1 MNAVKSPTPNAAA
14 VSDIR
19 SLSSE
24 GIKYAPGTW
33 LNDKLELLRLRGRG
47 GMGEVWVARHHPL
60 DIEVAVK
67 VIRTDR
73 ASSNSAARLLRE
85 ARSAASLSHPAVARV
100 LDFGRTAAQ
109 EPYIVMELLHGET
122 LADVID
128 RTGGVP
134 AVQAVRLLL
143 PIAHALLAAH
153 ERSVIHRDLKPEN
166 IFLSLGDER
175 RVQPKLLDFG
185 IALSPGSDR
194 ITSKRRI
201 AATPE
206 YAAPEQARGS
216 STLDARVD
224 VWGFCLVLYET
235 ITQRRPFHD
244 SSSGSIAVDAPELA
258 AEGVEDAALRS
269 LIERGLRQDPNAR
282 WSSML
287 EVGEALAR
295 WLVAQGVDDDV
306 TGTTLAASW
315 PNLGG
320 ADGRP
325 RENSIRPMPAPQQRS
340 FQVPYTA
347 GDTTT
352 LDVALA
358 GADDASA
365 NDEPSLLAPRPSEQ
379 PAPLEALSKSPPPS
393 QRARWRAW
401 GLSGSLLSLL
411 G

>member
-1 MNAVKSPTPNAAA
+1 MNAAKPSTPKLAAA
-14 VSDIR
+14 SDIR

-33 LNDKLELLRLRGRG
+33 LNEKLELLRLRGRG

-122 LADVID
+122 LAELID
-128 RTGGVP
+128 RQGSVP
-134 AVQAVRLLL
+134 AIQAVRLLL

-185 IALSPGSDR
+185 IAMSPGGDR

-206 YAAPEQARGS
+206 YAAPEQARGTA
-216 STLDARVD
+216 TLDGRVD
-224 VWGFCLVLYET
+224 VWAFCVVLYET

-244 SSSGSIAVDAPELA
+244 ASSGELA
-258 AEGVEDAALRS
+258 ADRIDDPVLRS
-269 LIERGLRQDPNAR
+269 VIERGLRQDPGAR

-287 EVGEALAR
+287 EVGDALAR
-295 WLVAQGVDDDV
+295 WLLSQGIEDDV
-306 TGTTLAASW
+306 TGTTLSASW
-315 PNLGG
+315 PDLGTG
-320 ADGRP
+320 GRP
-325 RENSIRPMPAPQQRS
+325 RPNSIHPSVAAGPRQLS
-340 FQVPYTA
+340 VPYT
-347 GDTTT
+347 
-352 LDVALA
+352 VANTETMDRPLVA
-358 GADDASA
+358 AEPEEEEE
-365 NDEPSLLAPRPSEQ
+365 DEPSLIAPRPSEE
-379 PAPLEALSKSPPPS
+379 PEPLDALTTQPPPS

-401 GLSGSLLSLL
+401 GLSGGLLSLL
-411 G
+411 R

>member
-1 MNAVKSPTPNAAA
+1 V
-14 VSDIR
+14 
-19 SLSSE
+19 
-24 GIKYAPGTW
+24 
-33 LNDKLELLRLRGRG
+33 KLERLRLRGRG

-109 EPYIVMELLHGET
+109 EPYIVMELLHGEN
-122 LADVID
+122 LAELID
-128 RTGGVP
+128 RQGGVP
-134 AVQAVRLLL
+134 AIQAVRLLL

-185 IALSPGSDR
+185 IALSPGGDR

-206 YAAPEQARGS
+206 YAAPEQARGA
-216 STLDARVD
+216 TALDGRVD
-224 VWGFCLVLYET
+224 VWAFCVVLYET

-244 SSSGSIAVDAPELA
+244 SSSGELA
-258 AEGVEDAALRS
+258 GDGIDDPVLRS
-269 LIERGLRQDPNAR
+269 VIERGLRQDPSAR
-282 WSSML
+282 WGSML
-287 EVGEALAR
+287 EVGDALAR
-295 WLVAQGVDDDV
+295 WLLSQGVEDDV

-315 PNLGG
+315 PDLGAG
-320 ADGRP
+320 GRP
-325 RENSIRPMPAPQQRS
+325 RPNSIHPSVGTGPRQFS
-340 FQVPYTA
+340 IPYTV
-347 GDTTT
+347 GNTMTMDRP
-352 LDVALA
+352 LA
-358 GADDASA
+358 AAEA
-365 NDEPSLLAPRPSEQ
+365 EEEDEPSLIAPRPSEE
-379 PAPLEALSKSPPPS
+379 PGPLDALTTEPPPS

-401 GLSGSLLSLL
+401 GLSGGLLSLL
-411 G
+411 R

>member
-1 MNAVKSPTPNAAA
+1 MNAVKSPTPNVAAA
-14 VSDIR
+14 SDIR

-24 GIKYAPGTW
+24 GIKYAPGAW
-33 LNDKLELLRLRGRG
+33 LNEKLELLRLRGRG

-122 LADVID
+122 LAELID
-128 RTGGVP
+128 RQGCVP
-134 AVQAVRLLL
+134 AIQAVRLLL

-185 IALSPGSDR
+185 IALSPGGDR

-216 STLDARVD
+216 ATLDGRVD
-224 VWGFCLVLYET
+224 VWAFCVVLYET

-244 SSSGSIAVDAPELA
+244 AGSGAPAQA
-258 AEGVEDAALRS
+258 AGDFAADGIDDPVLRS
-269 LIERGLRQDPNAR
+269 VIERGMRHDPGAR

-287 EVGEALAR
+287 EVGDALAR
-295 WLVAQGVDDDV
+295 WLLSQGVEDDV

-315 PNLGG
+315 PDLGAG
-320 ADGRP
+320 GRP
-325 RENSIRPMPAPQQRS
+325 RQASIHPSVAAGPRQLS
-340 FQVPYTA
+340 IPYTVA
-347 GDTTT
+347 NTSTMEGPLGDAE
-352 LDVALA
+352 LEEQ
-358 GADDASA
+358 G
-365 NDEPSLLAPRPSEQ
+365 EPSLIAPRPSEE
-379 PAPLEALSKSPPPS
+379 PAPLDALTTQPPPS

-401 GLSGSLLSLL
+401 GLSGGLLSLL
-411 G
+411 R